1 VAIIVL
7 YASAISDALSS
18 NASDE
23 ELETIANHARTVLE
37 QQGDLRSALE
47 KLEAEIARRRGGA

>member
-23 ELETIANHARTVLE
+23 ELEVLANHARTVVE
-37 QQGDLRSALE
+37 QQGDLHGALRR
-47 KLEAEIARRRGGA
+47 LERELERRRNA

>member
-23 ELETIANHARTVLE
+23 ELEVLANHARTVVE
-37 QQGDLRSALE
+37 QQGDLRAALQQ
-47 KLEAEIARRRGGA
+47 LESEIERRRGGA